1 MHMTISEAVVAMI
14 TAKENDMTRL
24 VLDFD
29 DGVGP
34 FSKQG
39 ICSLNTA
46 FQFVLARPDQV
57 TGEFDATLTSNLGSI
72 AIKGYAIEQLDPEMT
87 LTRDQNFN
95 LVLAGNSGSLD
106 NHLQLVDAQTWPAV

>member
-1 MHMTISEAVVAMI
+1 MQLTISETVVEMI
-14 TAKENDMTRL
+14 HEKMREDTRL

-46 FQFVLARPDQV
+46 FQLVLARPDQI
-57 TGEFDATLTSNLGSI
+57 TNEFDASLTSNLGTV
-72 AIKGYAIEQLDPEMT
+72 AIKGYAIEQLDPAMT
-87 LTRDQNFN
+87 LTRDVNYNF
-95 LVLAGNSGSLD
+95 VLSGQSGLLD
-106 NHLQLVDAQTWPAV
+106 NHLQLIDAQSWPAV